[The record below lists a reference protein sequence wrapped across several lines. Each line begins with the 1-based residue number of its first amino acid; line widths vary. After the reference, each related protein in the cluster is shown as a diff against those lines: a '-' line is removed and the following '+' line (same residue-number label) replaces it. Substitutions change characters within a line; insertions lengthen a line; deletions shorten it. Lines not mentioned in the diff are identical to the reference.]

1 MSDHS
6 IIVRPI
12 STSAVYAVRH
22 PVLRHS
28 KTIESCIFEGDEL
41 NTTMH
46 FGIFSA
52 NELAG
57 VASLF
62 LKKSD
67 LFSETHQ
74 FQLRGMAI
82 LQEFQN
88 RGFGK
93 LLLDYAE
100 GFARDK
106 STELL
111 WFNARILA
119 VPFYKSCGYDSV
131 GNAFNIG
138 DIGEHYV
145 MFKKLMQ

>member
-22 PVLRHS
+22 PVLRPG
-28 KTIESCIFEGDEL
+28 KIIESCIFEGDEL
-41 NTTMH
+41 STTVH

-67 LFSETHQ
+67 LFSEKHQ

-82 LQEFQN
+82 LKQFQN
-88 RGFGK
+88 QGFGK

-106 STELL
+106 RSDLL
-111 WFNARILA
+111 WFNARLIA
-119 VPFYKSCGYDSV
+119 VPFYKSCGYEIV
-131 GNAFNIG
+131 GDAFDIG
-138 DIGEHYV
+138 DIGAHYV
-145 MFKKLMQ
+145 MFKKLVQ